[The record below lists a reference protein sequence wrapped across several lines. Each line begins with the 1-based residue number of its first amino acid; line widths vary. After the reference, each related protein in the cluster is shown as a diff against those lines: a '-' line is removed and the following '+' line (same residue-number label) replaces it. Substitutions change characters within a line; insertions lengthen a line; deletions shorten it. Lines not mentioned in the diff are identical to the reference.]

1 MQDLNADNKKILTNS
16 GKNVLNQNVKLDN
29 FEDVHFIAENNE
41 SVVGKALSEKTTKKV
56 IVIVFILLFSLPL
69 LKRDSYVPNSSSLM
83 FGLDL
88 MYSLGANQTNLVK
101 NIFNQTV

>member
-1 MQDLNADNKKILTNS
+1 MKDLNADNNKILTNS
-16 GKNVLNQNVKLDN
+16 GRNVLSDNIKLNN

-41 SVVGKALSEKTTKKV
+41 SAVGKTLSEKTTRKV

-69 LKRDSYVPNSSSLM
+69 LKRDSYIPNSNSLM

-88 MYSLGANQTNLVK
+88 MYSLGGV
-101 NIFNQTV
+101 

>member
-1 MQDLNADNKKILTNS
+1 MKDLNADNNKILTNS
-16 GKNVLNQNVKLDN
+16 GRNVLSDNIKLNN

-41 SVVGKALSEKTTKKV
+41 SAVGKTLSEKTTRKV

-69 LKRDSYVPNSSSLM
+69 LKRDSYIPNSNSLM

-88 MYSLGANQTNLVK
+88 IYSLGGV
-101 NIFNQTV
+101 

>member
-16 GKNVLNQNVKLDN
+16 GKNVLNQNIKLNN
-29 FEDVHFIAENNE
+29 FEDIHFIAENNE
-41 SVVGKALSEKTTKKV
+41 SVVGKTLSEKTTKKV

-69 LKRDSYVPNSSSLM
+69 LKRDSYIPNSNSLM

-88 MYSLGANQTNLVK
+88 MFSLGINQTELVK
-101 NIFNQTV
+101 NIFD